1 MERTPMSKQVLLI
14 EDDDAL
20 RHSLAQALSL
30 EDIKV
35 FQATNFHQ
43 ARRTVRANF
52 KGIILSDIRM
62 PGKDGFDV
70 LQFAQDVD
78 AELPVIL
85 LTGEGDVPM
94 AMKAMRKGAYDFLE
108 KPCQIDYLI
117 GVINRALDQRKLVL
131 RNRKIERDLQRND
144 IAAINFPGSSKASKD
159 LRKSLRLVG
168 ENDAPVHLFGT
179 KGSGRRIAAHTIH
192 QLSED
197 TFDFTPINISN
208 EDHTPFEILETASKQ
223 TTVLFKGLE
232 NADNAYQGKILNLI
246 EHCPHI
252 RVVTSSGLNTAS
264 LHEQKFNADLC
275 ARLGQV
281 EILVPSFAQRKEDL
295 PIIFESLV
303 RQAVRNISLDM
314 PPIPKEVYAQV
325 MAREWKTNFLELR
338 SFANAFALGRK
349 PDGGDQQIPSLTEQ
363 IDSFEKLVLS
373 EALKKHN
380 GQAAAAAEELSLPRK
395 TFYDRIKRHDLKP
408 KDFVQAEG

>member
-1 MERTPMSKQVLLI
+1 MSKQVLLI

-52 KGIILSDIRM
+52 QGIILSDIRM

-159 LRKSLRLVG
+159 LRKSLRIVS
-168 ENDAPVHLFGT
+168 ENNAPVHLHGT
-179 KGSGRRIAAHTIH
+179 KGSGRRIAAHTINE
-192 QLSED
+192 LSED
-197 TFDFTPINISN
+197 YDEFTAINILN
-208 EDHTPFEILETASKQ
+208 GDHSPFVGLEATSKQ

-232 NADNAYQGKILNLI
+232 SADIAYQGKILYLI

-252 RVVTSSGLNTAS
+252 RVVTSSVLNIAGLRELKLST
-264 LHEQKFNADLC
+264 ELC
-275 ARLGQV
+275 TLLGQI

-303 RQAVRNISLDM
+303 RQAVRNISADM
-314 PPIPKEVYAQV
+314 PNISKEVYAQV
-325 MAREWKTNFLELR
+325 MAQDWKTNFLELR
-338 SFANAFALGRK
+338 SFANAFAIGRK
-349 PDGGDQQIPSLTEQ
+349 PDSDTQQIPSLTEQ

-380 GQAAAAAEELSLPRK
+380 GQAVAAAEELSLPRK

-408 KDFVQAEG
+408 KDFIQTEEP